1 MRKITAFL
9 AVALLSLALA
19 SPAFGESATQDAYG
33 GTAGS
38 QEFTGGGGGS
48 NGTLAADTTTSD
60 SGTLPFTGLDV
71 GLIAL
76 VGIGLV
82 GTGLVIRRT
91 NRHAPK
97 A

>member
-9 AVALLSLALA
+9 AVALLSLAFA

-33 GTAGS
+33 GIAGS
-38 QEFTGGGGGS
+38 QEFTGGSGS
-48 NGTLAADTTTSD
+48 NAALASDTSE

-76 VGIGLV
+76 VGAGLV

-91 NRHAPK
+91 NRHAPR

>member
-33 GTAGS
+33 GIAGS
-38 QEFTGGGGGS
+38 QEFTGGSGS
-48 NGTLAADTTTSD
+48 NAALASDTTSE

-76 VGIGLV
+76 VGVGLV

-91 NRHAPK
+91 NRHAPR